1 MIKNN
6 FQNEEED
13 EIEENQNFTE
23 LASYILK
30 VKIQQIQG
38 IFGIKGKEDIESE
51 EEEVYQARHYY
62 PAHES
67 FDFD

>member
-13 EIEENQNFTE
+13 ESEENQNSTD
-23 LASYILK
+23 LACYILK
-30 VKIQQIQG
+30 VKMQQIQG

-51 EEEVYQARHYY
+51 EEVYQDRPYY

-67 FDFD
+67 IDFD

>member
-1 MIKNN
+1 MIKHN

-13 EIEENQNFTE
+13 ESEENQNSTD
-23 LASYILK
+23 LACYILK
-30 VKIQQIQG
+30 VKMQQIQG

-51 EEEVYQARHYY
+51 EVYQDRPYY

-67 FDFD
+67 IDFD

>member
-13 EIEENQNFTE
+13 EIEENQNSTE

-30 VKIQQIQG
+30 VKIQHI
-38 IFGIKGKEDIESE
+38 
-51 EEEVYQARHYY
+51 
-62 PAHES
+62 
-67 FDFD
+67 